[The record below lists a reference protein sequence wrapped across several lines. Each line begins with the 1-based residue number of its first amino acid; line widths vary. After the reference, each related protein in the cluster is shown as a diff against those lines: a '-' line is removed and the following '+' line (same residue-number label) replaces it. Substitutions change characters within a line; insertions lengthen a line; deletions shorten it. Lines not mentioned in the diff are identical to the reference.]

1 MKDENRFMT
10 RTVYYW
16 FKSASTLHELPL
28 SDKIVHRLSSLAIH
42 TSRTMSKLRHPVV
55 ATIIFSSFDCGWSSC
70 IRRTAGAAPAAAK
83 PPIVTGSAGPRHMSD
98 SILTDA

>member
-16 FKSASTLHELPL
+16 FKSAN
-28 SDKIVHRLSSLAIH
+28 KIVHRLISLAIH

-55 ATIIFSSFDCGWSSC
+55 ATIIFSSFDCGWLSC